1 MPTSLAQQVAQNA
14 SLNTSILVDRSR
26 RKPTQSYLFSGRN
39 ADQHDLESI
48 HALAVNGFTQLSSLE
63 PALRPY
69 EDRLFSDTAKTVDR
83 TLQTTAQNA
92 ELDSAIEAFLPLL
105 GPFVMEIP
113 TGKVIEWLVRRFR

>member
-14 SLNTSILVDRSR
+14 SLNTSILVDRTR

-92 ELDSAIEAFLPLL
+92 ELDIAIEAFLPLL

>member
-14 SLNTSILVDRSR
+14 SLNTSILVDRTR
-26 RKPTQSYLFSGRN
+26 RKPNQSYLFSGRD

-63 PALRPY
+63 PALRAY

-92 ELDSAIEAFLPLL
+92 ELNSAIEAFLPLL